1 MLKVNTNLSKFLF
14 LWKLNC
20 QVKSS
25 ASDTRLTSD
34 PTPTAAEVN
43 RKGYFLYQFELELFH
58 LKISWNTS
66 LTQSVFQL
74 TSSNGQQPANL
85 SNALKGKRD
94 EEVWIIINFSRPHIQ
109 YCGDLKQSGDIAPTL
124 MFELSG
130 YFCCLRRP
138 PDIQLCPKSCTGEIM
153 FSILPQNP
161 GDRSFIWNT

>member
-1 MLKVNTNLSKFLF
+1 MKVNIYLARFLF
-14 LWKLNC
+14 LQELNC
-20 QVKSS
+20 QVKST
-25 ASDTRLTSD
+25 ASDTLLASD
-34 PTPTAAEVN
+34 PTPTAAKVN
-43 RKGYFLYQFELELFH
+43 RKGYFFHQFKLQLFH

-66 LTQSVFQL
+66 KTQFVFQS

-94 EEVWIIINFSRPHIQ
+94 EEVWIIVNFSRPHIQ
-109 YCGDLKQSGDIAPTL
+109 YCGNLKQSGEIAPTL